1 MKNLPPVSVD
11 RTSPKRLFEQVYK
24 GFRDAITSGFY
35 DEGDVLPARDAIAG
49 KLGVSETVV
58 RKALGMLMAERLLV
72 SRPKIGFRVVKP
84 RKVKTFERVLI
95 ATAELSGAYA
105 MSVKTAMIEKELV
118 RAGYC
123 PYSVCLDSDVRGRR
137 IDCSDLKLA
146 LEMRPDFVVIQSC
159 PMSSKTPIR
168 LVERAGC
175 PYLLIGSHSPDSRR
189 KIADIHSDYL
199 YDNGIRDFVD
209 ACRRG
214 RIHNVCQ
221 VGFGRDSFIDAER
234 QLSDMGIYVERIDVD
249 LVPAF
254 GNLEAIQRAAAV
266 AMRRRLKSGALPD
279 LFFFVDDY
287 LTLGALPVLLE
298 SGVRI
303 PEDAKVVTFANRGFG
318 PVFTKSFAR
327 IEVDMRKA
335 GVAFGKGLVAWL
347 KTGDFREPPPS
358 DIAATYIP
366 GETFPEG

>member
-11 RTSPKRLFEQVYK
+11 RTSSKRLFEQVYR

-58 RKALGMLMAERLLV
+58 RKALGMLMSERFLV

-123 PYSVCLDSDVRGRR
+123 PYTVCLDSDDKGR

-146 LEMRPDFVVIQSC
+146 LEMRPDFVVIQAC
-159 PMSSKTPIR
+159 PMSNKTPIR

-175 PYLLIGSHSPDSRR
+175 PYLLIGSRSPSSRR
-189 KIADIHSDYL
+189 KVADIHGDYWC
-199 YDNGIRDFVD
+199 DDGIRDFVG

-214 RIHNVCQ
+214 RVRNICQ

-234 QLSDMGIYVERIDVD
+234 QLSDMGIYVERLDVE
-249 LVPAF
+249 LGPSF
-254 GNLEAIQRAAAV
+254 GNLEAIQRTAAA
-266 AMRRRLKSGALPD
+266 AMGRRLKSGALPD

-298 SGVRI
+298 AGVRI
-303 PEDAKVVTFANRGFG
+303 PDDVKVVTFANRGFG
-318 PVFTKSFAR
+318 PVFTKSFSR

-335 GVAFGKGLVAWL
+335 AVAFGKSLVTWL
-347 KTGDFREPPPS
+347 KTGDFPEPAS
-358 DIAATYIP
+358 ADIAATYIP
-366 GETFPEG
+366 GETFP

>member
-24 GFRDAITSGFY
+24 GLRDAITSGFY

-58 RKALGMLMAERLLV
+58 RKALGMLMSERLLV

-123 PYSVCLDSDVRGRR
+123 PYSVCLDSDARGR
-137 IDCSDLKLA
+137 IDCSDLKHA
-146 LEMRPDFVVIQSC
+146 LEMRPDFVVILAC
-159 PMSSKTPIR
+159 PMSNKTPIR

-189 KIADIHSDYL
+189 KIADIQGDYQC
-199 YDNGIRDFVD
+199 DDGIPAFVG

-214 RIHNVCQ
+214 RIRNVCQ

-234 QLSDMGIYVERIDVD
+234 QLSDEGIYVERLDVE
-249 LVPAF
+249 LAPAF
-254 GNLEAIQRAAAV
+254 GNLEAIQRAASA
-266 AMRRRLKSGALPD
+266 AMRRRLKFGPLPD

-287 LTLGALPVLLE
+287 LTMGALPVLLE
-298 SGVRI
+298 AGVCI
-303 PEDAKVVTFANRGFG
+303 PDDVKVVTFANKGFG

-327 IEVDMRKA
+327 IEVDMRKS
-335 GVAFGKGLVAWL
+335 GVAFGKSLVAWL
-347 KTGDFREPPPS
+347 KTGDFREPPSP
-358 DIAATYIP
+358 DIAAVYIP